1 MTAPT
6 HRIGEPAW
14 DAWGDPARAHHLTPD
29 QRALIAQVLGVPA
42 TTAAPR
48 AAETELRVA
57 RSALPPAA
65 RAALAAAVGP
75 AHVNTNPAA
84 RLRRAGGKSTP
95 DLLRRRA
102 GDVARAPD
110 AVVSPAD
117 HDQVAAVLAACAE
130 HGVAVVPFGGGTSV
144 VGGVEPLRGGFAAA
158 ITLDLRRLD
167 RLVALDPVARTAT
180 LQAGLRTPEAEEVL
194 ADFGMT
200 LGHRPQSYEYATIG
214 GYAATRSAGQDSA
227 GYGRFDSMVLALRA
241 ATPRGTL
248 DLGRA
253 PASAAGPDLR
263 QLLLGSEGVFGVITE
278 VTLRVRPLPAA
289 EHEEAW
295 GLPDFAAGT
304 EALRALAQGGLRPT
318 LVRLSDPAETFVNAV
333 LAGAPAPQGCLA
345 VVRCEGDAAYVAAAR
360 DAAAAALRAVGGA
373 PLGAEPVAHWRE
385 GRYSAPYLRD
395 ALLDAGVLAETLET
409 AATWSRLPGLRRAV
423 TAALTTALGG
433 GGGPEPLVLC
443 HISHIY
449 PEGASLYFTVAT
461 AAGDD
466 PLERWRAAKR
476 AAGDAITAHGGTI
489 THHHAVGTDHRPW
502 LGAEVGDLGV
512 EVLRAVKRTLD
523 PAGVLNPGKLIPA
536 SAPGTGRGGGAGSG
550 TESGAEEGRR

>member
-6 HRIGEPAW
+6 HRVGEPAW
-14 DAWGDPARAHHLTPD
+14 DAWGDPTRAHRLTDD
-29 QRALIAQVLGVPA
+29 QRALISQVLGVAAA
-42 TTAAPR
+42 TDAPR
-48 AAETELRVA
+48 TPETELRLP
-57 RSALPPAA
+57 RSALSPAA

-75 AHVNTNPAA
+75 AHVNTRPAA

-102 GDVARAPD
+102 GDVAGAPD

-144 VGGVEPLRGGFAAA
+144 VGGVEPLRGDFAAA
-158 ITLDLRRLD
+158 VCLDLRRLD
-167 RLVALDPVARTAT
+167 RLLALDPVARTAT
-180 LQAGLRTPEAEEVL
+180 LQAGLRTPEAEELL
-194 ADFGMT
+194 ADYGMT

-295 GLPDFAAGT
+295 SVPDFAAGT

-318 LVRLSDPAETFVNAV
+318 LVRLSDPVETYVNAA
-333 LAGAPAPQGCLA
+333 LAGGEAPRGCLA
-345 VVRCEGDAAYVAAAR
+345 VVRCEGDPAHVAAAR
-360 DAAAAALRAVGGA
+360 EAAATALRAVGGT
-373 PLGAEPVAHWRE
+373 PLGEEPVAHWRA

-409 AATWSRLPGLRRAV
+409 AATWTRLPGLRRAV
-423 TAALTTALGG
+423 TDALTAALSGG
-433 GGGPEPLVLC
+433 GAPAPLVLC
-443 HISHIY
+443 HISHVY
-449 PEGASLYFTVAT
+449 PEGASLYFTVAA
-461 AAGDD
+461 AAGPD

-476 AAGDAITAHGGTI
+476 AAGDAIAAHGGTI

-512 EVLRAVKRTLD
+512 EVLRAVKRALD
-523 PAGVLNPGKLIPA
+523 PAGVLNPGKLIPEA
-536 SAPGTGRGGGAGSG
+536 
-550 TESGAEEGRR
+550 AEPDR